1 TFVLF
6 ASRADQLPDHYR
18 RYLINSLRE
27 SFDLP
32 GVPMRLTVK
41 SNKNPFA
48 EGEAKSGPTG
58 GFAARAAAKAVGGPT
73 TGMRAKSKA
82 AASAK
87 AKAGAEAKPK
97 RSYVA
102 KPKLVGNPKGR
113 TQKLARPGV
122 KPKRASRTSAS
133 SPKTKR

>member
-1 TFVLF
+1 
-6 ASRADQLPDHYR
+6 
-18 RYLINSLRE
+18 
-27 SFDLP
+27 
-32 GVPMRLTVK
+32 
-41 SNKNPFA
+41 
-48 EGEAKSGPTG
+48 
-58 GFAARAAAKAVGGPT
+58 
-73 TGMRAKSKA
+73 MRAKTKA

-102 KPKLVGNPKGR
+102 KPKAVGNPKGR